1 MTKGVYNTAQ
11 DVTLKNHL
19 SNTTVWRK
27 QNKEIL
33 FVNKIKK
40 ALFEFRLLLKSV
52 PSVITSIFVVAVF
65 AMNLLANK
73 SININVSWL
82 ALDTGIIVSWVAFL
96 CMDVL
101 TKHFGPKAS
110 TQISLFA
117 IGVNLVVCLLLF
129 IASKINGSWGAYF
142 DLGEQPVINDA
153 LDNTIGSTW
162 YVVIGSTVA
171 FIASAVINNFL
182 NFAIGKLFKRK
193 PDGFGAYA
201 CRTYVST
208 AIAQFADNLI
218 FALIVSHF
226 FFGWSIVQCITC
238 ATTGMLFELIIEA
251 IFSPLGYAV
260 CRRWKKENVGCEYL
274 DYILQSNAV
283 K

>member
-1 MTKGVYNTAQ
+1 MK
-11 DVTLKNHL
+11 
-19 SNTTVWRK
+19 RIK
-27 QNKEIL
+27 QSL
-33 FVNKIKK
+33 
-40 ALFEFRLLLKSV
+40 LEFRLLLRSV
-52 PSVITSIFVVAVF
+52 PSVVISIFVVAVF

-73 SININVSWL
+73 SINLNLDWL

-101 TKHFGPKAS
+101 TKHFGPKAA

-117 IGVNLVVCLLLF
+117 ISVNLVMCLLLF
-129 IASKINGSWGAYF
+129 VASKINGTWGAFF
-142 DLGEQPVINDA
+142 DLGEQAVVNEG
-153 LDNTIGSTW
+153 LDITFGGTW
-162 YVVIGSTVA
+162 YVVLGSTVA
-171 FIASAVINNFL
+171 FVASAVVNNFL

-226 FFGWSIVQCITC
+226 FFGWSIVQCLTC
-238 ATTGMLFELIIEA
+238 AATGMLVELVCEA
-251 IFSPLGYAV
+251 VFSPLGFAV
-260 CRRWKKENVGCEYL
+260 CKRWKRENVGKEYFEYL
-274 DYILQSNAV
+274 HSCKENQHTLAE
-283 K
+283 

>member
-1 MTKGVYNTAQ
+1 MK
-11 DVTLKNHL
+11 
-19 SNTTVWRK
+19 RIK
-27 QNKEIL
+27 QSIL
-33 FVNKIKK
+33 
-40 ALFEFRLLLKSV
+40 EFRLLLRSV
-52 PSVITSIFVVAVF
+52 PATVTSIFVVAVF

-73 SININVSWL
+73 SINLNISWL

-101 TKHFGPKAS
+101 TKHFGPKAA

-117 IGVNLVVCLLLF
+117 IAVNLVMCLLLF
-129 IASKINGSWGAYF
+129 IASKISGTWGAYF
-142 DLGEQPVINDA
+142 DLGEQGIINDA
-153 LDNTIGSTW
+153 LDVTFGGPW
-162 YVVIGSTVA
+162 YVVVGSTVA
-171 FIASAVINNFL
+171 FVASAVINNFL

-226 FFGWSIVQCITC
+226 FFGWSIVQCLTC
-238 ATTGMLFELIIEA
+238 AATGMIVELVCEA
-251 IFSPLGYAV
+251 IFSPLGFAV
-260 CRRWKKENVGCEYL
+260 CKRWKAEKVGQEYL
-274 DYILQSNAV
+274 EKGSE